1 MATST
6 SPCKPTSDPL
16 HPTQTPKR
24 SSSDSSVLP
33 ESRENMTC
41 PIPKYSLSIV
51 AHNTS
56 VVPCPTDQDERIGV
70 ALIDFNCVRSIKSSK
85 KQANRKFGTRDEYP
99 GDIIPIN
106 AGNAIPGDISRIV
119 PVLANIGL
127 SGFPPES
134 GHRLD
139 LALRVQ
145 LGGARHR
152 FVAIATRNMISA
164 QPW

>member
-1 MATST
+1 MIIST
-6 SPCKPTSDPL
+6 VLDPSN
-16 HPTQTPKR
+16 HFRK
-24 SSSDSSVLP
+24 
-33 ESRENMTC
+33 
-41 PIPKYSLSIV
+41 
-51 AHNTS
+51 
-56 VVPCPTDQDERIGV
+56 
-70 ALIDFNCVRSIKSSK
+70 K

>member
-1 MATST
+1 MIIST
-6 SPCKPTSDPL
+6 VLDPSN
-16 HPTQTPKR
+16 HFRK
-24 SSSDSSVLP
+24 
-33 ESRENMTC
+33 
-41 PIPKYSLSIV
+41 
-51 AHNTS
+51 
-56 VVPCPTDQDERIGV
+56 
-70 ALIDFNCVRSIKSSK
+70 K

-106 AGNAIPGDISRIV
+106 AGNAIPGDISRIGTDGG
-119 PVLANIGL
+119 NWL

-152 FVAIATRNMISA
+152 FVANATRNMISA